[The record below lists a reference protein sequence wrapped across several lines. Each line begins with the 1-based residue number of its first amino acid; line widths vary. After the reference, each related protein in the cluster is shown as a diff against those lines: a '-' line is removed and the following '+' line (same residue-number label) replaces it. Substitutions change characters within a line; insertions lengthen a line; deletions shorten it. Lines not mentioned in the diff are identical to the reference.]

1 MFWAIF
7 RTLVK
12 TIRDVAQKEKN
23 HLSAL
28 TKFIIKAINSSFL
41 IDLAPIYGV

>member
-12 TIRDVAQKEKN
+12 TIRDIAQKEKN

-28 TKFIIKAINSSFL
+28 TKFIIKAINSHIS
-41 IDLAPIYGV
+41 IDFSPVLGV